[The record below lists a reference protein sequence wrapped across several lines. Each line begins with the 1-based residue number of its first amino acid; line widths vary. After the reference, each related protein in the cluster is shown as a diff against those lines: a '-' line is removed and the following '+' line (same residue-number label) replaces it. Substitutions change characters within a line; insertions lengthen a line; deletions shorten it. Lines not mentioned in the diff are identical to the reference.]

1 MKLNL
6 RTKDKILNT
15 LLVISEET
23 NTTEIKNFSKY
34 VNRFDYISKADLYRY
49 LKLLEYE
56 HIIDLDYY
64 DEEISSI
71 LLMPSAYIYFSEK
84 RQSNVFTY
92 VNIVLS
98 AIAAV
103 AAVMALLH

>member
-15 LLVISEET
+15 LLVIAEET

-49 LKLLEYE
+49 LKL
-56 HIIDLDYY
+56 
-64 DEEISSI
+64 
-71 LLMPSAYIYFSEK
+71 
-84 RQSNVFTY
+84 
-92 VNIVLS
+92 
-98 AIAAV
+98 
-103 AAVMALLH
+103 

>member
-15 LLVISEET
+15 LLVIAEET

-84 RQSNVFTY
+84 KTV
-92 VNIVLS
+92 
-98 AIAAV
+98 
-103 AAVMALLH
+103 